1 MTGTG
6 VTGAGLLLMAPLRLE
21 ARAVAQGAP
30 GARIVR
36 TGAGPLRSCR
46 SVEEITAGVRL
57 HGERRSPYP
66 ARGFDPPGAGVTR
79 TNTRA
84 VAVAGLAGGLSD
96 DLEPGTVVVANRVI
110 DETGNVAAQLS
121 SAPLLAAELT
131 ARGHRALVGTVISAR
146 SVVQGS
152 ARRAALASLG
162 AVAVDTETAW
172 LLGNGWGLPSAAVRV
187 IVDTPGRE
195 LRSLATVTGGIKA
208 LGVLSRAASVVAE
221 WADTVDDREIVL
233 ASPRSFCA
241 GVERAIETVNRAID
255 KFGAPVYVRRH
266 IVHNRHVVADLE
278 ARGAVFVS
286 ELDEVPDDA
295 TVVFSAHGVA
305 PAVRHRAAER
315 GLRVVD
321 ATCPLVSKVHHEVRR
336 FASRSMQV
344 VLIGHAG
351 HDETEGTLGEAA
363 NISLVENPADVAHL
377 AVSDPERLAYVTQTT
392 LSPDDVASVVEELT
406 RLYPGVVGPGSADV
420 CYATQNRQDAVRM
433 IAPRCAVVI
442 VVGSPTS
449 SNANRLVEVAR
460 RSGSKAV
467 LVEDERDLRFEHVR
481 GASVLGVTAA
491 ASTPPHVVDAV
502 VDALSAFGPT
512 NITEVST
519 VAENASF
526 SLPVEVR

>member
-1 MTGTG
+1 MTGG
-6 VTGAGLLLMAPLRLE
+6 GLLFLAPLRLE

-30 GARIVR
+30 GARVVR

-46 SVEEITAGVRL
+46 SVAELTAGGHRG
-57 HGERRSPYP
+57 GERRVPGPLQSVDTPPLGSTWTSP
-66 ARGFDPPGAGVTR
+66 
-79 TNTRA
+79 TRA
-84 VAVAGLAGGLSD
+84 VAVAGLAGGLRD
-96 DLEPGTVVVANRVI
+96 DLEPGTLVVANRVI
-110 DETGNVAAQLS
+110 DEAGNVAAQLN
-121 SAPLLAAELT
+121 SAPLLAAELS
-131 ARGHRALVGTVISAR
+131 ARGHTAVVGTVISAR
-146 SVVQGS
+146 GVVQGS
-152 ARRAALASLG
+152 QRRAALASLG

-172 LLGNGWGLPSAAVRV
+172 LLANGWGLPQAAVRV

-208 LGVLSRAASVVAE
+208 LGVLSRAARVVAE
-221 WADTVDDREIVL
+221 WSDSLDEREIVL

-241 GVERAIETVNRAID
+241 GVDRAIQTVERAID
-255 KFGAPVYVRRH
+255 KFGVPVYVRRH

-278 ARGAVFVS
+278 ARGAVFVTD
-286 ELDEVPDDA
+286 LDEVPDGA
-295 TVVFSAHGVA
+295 TVIFSAHGVA
-305 PAVRHRAAER
+305 PSVRRAAEDR

-321 ATCPLVSKVHHEVRR
+321 ATCPLVSKVHYEVRR
-336 FASRSMQV
+336 FAARSMQV

-351 HDETEGTLGEAA
+351 HDETEGTLGEAP
-363 NISLVENPADVAHL
+363 NISLVEDPADVARL
-377 AVSDPERLAYVTQTT
+377 EVSDPERLAYVTQTT

-406 RLYPGVVGPGSADV
+406 RRYPGVVGPGSADV

-433 IAPRCAVVI
+433 IAPRCSTVI

-460 RSGSKAV
+460 RFGSNAV

-502 VDALSAFGPT
+502 IDALRAFGPT
-512 NITEVST
+512 HVTEVST

-526 SLPVEVR
+526 SLPMEVR